1 MRYSKAKERIAIMK
15 TLTENNVGEVLEN
28 SRGAVADT
36 DKTGR
41 MRVRYDLRTWIRR
54 RMEEEGVTIY
64 GMAKALGI
72 SSTNLNCFLTGR
84 IPCPLDRVEELIWF
98 FLPEGH
104 MTDKEEE

>member
-1 MRYSKAKERIAIMK
+1 MQ
-15 TLTENNVGEVLEN
+15 TLNESNVNEVLEG
-28 SRGAVADT
+28 SKGAVTDT
-36 DKTGR
+36 DKNGR
-41 MRVRYDLRTWIRR
+41 TRVRYDLRGWIRQ

-64 GMAKALGI
+64 ALAKAMGLPQ
-72 SSTNLNCFLTGR
+72 SNMNNFLNGH